1 MSFEEKLTWVNTVTT
16 VIVAAVYAWII
27 GSQIAA
33 GPVTDI
39 AYQKPMI
46 IALGAIVVLTIVG
59 AIATAIGTA
68 VGVKI
73 SGEGSVADIDRKD
86 ERDVHINRRGD
97 LASYYVVAVFMF
109 AILAMTMLEYPHFWI
124 ANAVFVALL
133 ASGLTSSAVK
143 LVAYHRGF

>member
-1 MSFEEKLTWVNTVTT
+1 MSFEEKLTWVNTITT
-16 VIVAAVYAWII
+16 VIVAAVYAWIV
-27 GSQIAA
+27 GGQIAA

-46 IALGAIVVLTIVG
+46 IALGAIVVLTIAG
-59 AIATAIGTA
+59 AIAMAIGTA

-73 SGEGSVADIDRKD
+73 SGEGSVDDIDRKD

-97 LASYYVVAVFMF
+97 LAGYYVAAVFMF
-109 AILAMTMLEYPHFWI
+109 GILAMTMLEYPHFWI

>member
-16 VIVAAVYAWII
+16 VIVTAVYAWIV
-27 GSQIAA
+27 GGQIAA
-33 GPVTDI
+33 SPITDI

-46 IALGAIVVLTIVG
+46 IALGAIVVLTIAG

-73 SGEGSVADIDRKD
+73 SGEGSIDDIDRKD
-86 ERDVHINRRGD
+86 ERDVHITRRGN
-97 LASYYVVAVFMF
+97 LAGYYVSSVFMF
-109 AILAMTMLEYPHFWI
+109 GILAMTMLEYPHFWI

-133 ASGLTSSAVK
+133 TAGLTSSAVK
-143 LVAYHRGF
+143 LVAYRRGF

>member
-16 VIVAAVYAWII
+16 AIVAAVYAWIVV
-27 GSQIAA
+27 GQIAA
-33 GPVTDI
+33 SPVTDI

-46 IALGAIVVLTIVG
+46 IALGAIVVLTIAG

-73 SGEGSVADIDRKD
+73 SGEGSIDDIDRKD

-97 LASYYVVAVFMF
+97 LVGYYVSSGLMLGAFT
-109 AILAMTMLEYPHFWI
+109 MTMLEFPHFWI
-124 ANAVFVALL
+124 ANAMFVAFVV
-133 ASGLTSSAVK
+133 AGLTSSAVK